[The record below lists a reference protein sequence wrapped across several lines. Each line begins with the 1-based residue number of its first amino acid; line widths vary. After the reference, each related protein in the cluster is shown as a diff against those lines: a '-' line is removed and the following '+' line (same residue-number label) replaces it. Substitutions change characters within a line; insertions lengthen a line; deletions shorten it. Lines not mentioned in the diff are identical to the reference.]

1 MKNLLPYLPFL
12 IPIAALELGLAAAA
26 LVHVLRHRSY
36 RFGNRAFWVV
46 VVLLFEIVGPILY
59 FAVGREDE

>member
-12 IPIAALELGLAAAA
+12 IPVAALELGLAAAA

-59 FAVGREDE
+59 FTVGREDE

>member
-12 IPIAALELGLAAAA
+12 IPAAALELGLAAAA
-26 LVHVLRHRSY
+26 LVHVLRHRAY

-46 VVLLFEIVGPILY
+46 VVLVFEIVGPILY
-59 FAVGREDE
+59 FAAGREDE

>member
-59 FAVGREDE
+59 FAAGREDE